1 MELIP
6 LDSTMIGAV
15 AYDDTHRDLIVIFN
29 TGQTYCYSDVPRD
42 IYDGLLAAD
51 SKGTYMHSTI
61 LNHFPY
67 RRGLP
72 RRRSEEEVRS

>member
-6 LDSTMIGAV
+6 LDSTMISAV
-15 AYDDTHRDLIVIFN
+15 AYDDAHRDLIVIFN
-29 TGQTYCYSDVPRD
+29 TGQTYVYSDVPRD

-72 RRRSEEEVRS
+72 RRR